1 MSMYLLPKTVIK
13 SMDKIRKRFF
23 WQGGGTKKK
32 YYLVKWSKICVP
44 KNKGGLGIKDPRKLN
59 ISLLAKW
66 WWKLENGEGLW
77 QDIVMAKYVKK

>member
-1 MSMYLLPKTVIK
+1 MYPR
-13 SMDKIRKRFF
+13 IR
-23 WQGGGTKKK
+23 
-32 YYLVKWSKICVP
+32 
-44 KNKGGLGIKDPRKLN
+44 GGLGIKDLRKLN